1 MAVAGFEFVTVGCN
15 SKTSWPIW
23 ARSLMDARLIELIMM
38 VITNRQIADGRRLLK
53 MYRID
58 DREEVH
64 NDLHT

>member
-1 MAVAGFEFVTVGCN
+1 
-15 SKTSWPIW
+15 
-23 ARSLMDARLIELIMM
+23 MDARLIELIMM